1 MTPRAALVSIHLS
14 AVLFGLTGVFG
25 ELIQGSAFVIV
36 FGRAALAV
44 VALTGFAWISGR
56 PLLRGLGLR
65 TAWILAGAGLLLAGH
80 WATFFHA
87 VKVGGIAIAT
97 LGFASFPAFI
107 ALLEGLLFRERTRL
121 RDWLLVG
128 LVTVG
133 LVLVTPSFDF
143 DSDGTVGLTW
153 AVLSGF
159 LFALLALANRYTAA
173 GTDPVQV
180 ACWQNVA
187 VALYMLPLS
196 ITALPALSTTD
207 WLWMVLLGVLCTGLS
222 HYLFVSSLTVLK
234 ARVAGL
240 VIALEP
246 VYAIAFAWVLF
257 SQQPTLRMLA
267 GGALILAAV
276 AWPAPAI
283 PRRQPDHTR

>member
-1 MTPRAALVSIHLS
+1 MTQRAALVSIHVS

-25 ELIQGSAFVIV
+25 ELIQASAFVIV
-36 FGRAALAV
+36 FGRAAVAVLA
-44 VALTGFAWISGR
+44 LIGFARFSGR
-56 PLLRGLGLR
+56 PLLRGLTPRHGWL
-65 TAWILAGAGLLLAGH
+65 LAGAGLLLAGH
-80 WATFFHA
+80 WVTFFHA

-107 ALLEGLLFRERTRL
+107 AMLEGLLFRERIRP
-121 RDWLLVG
+121 REWMLVA
-128 LVTVG
+128 LVTIG

-143 DSDGTVGLTW
+143 DSDGSVGLAW

-159 LFALLALANRYTAA
+159 LFALLALTNRHTAA

-180 ACWQNVA
+180 ACCQNVA
-187 VALYMLPLS
+187 VALYVLPWSL
-196 ITALPALSTTD
+196 TALPALNATD
-207 WLWMVLLGVLCTGLS
+207 WLWMVMLGVFCTGLS

-257 SQQPTLRMLA
+257 NQQPSLRMLA
-267 GGALILAAV
+267 GGALIVAAV
-276 AWPAPAI
+276 AWPAQATAKHPV
-283 PRRQPDHTR
+283 DNTH